1 MSVSRQSLLAAAAAL
16 QAVAASEAMA
26 VQAEAAPSHDRH
38 DVSMAPS
45 TAMSSQMAVAD
56 APEQA
61 GCAVLTKD
69 EGESQ
74 ATQRQLPPPPPADPR
89 AMEDLSRRVSTI
101 LRHRPRGCGFRTD
114 GSANL
119 EDLAAEVGVLPV
131 VLWDLAQN
139 NPGPHRLPRWECAQI
154 DGEFRLRSAY
164 KHTFHGFDRDLLRA
178 PMASGAPFLATE
190 GTRGNK
196 RWRNF
201 KSHERKR
208 ARRSRSNE
216 TTDRRHQ

>member
-1 MSVSRQSLLAAAAAL
+1 MPPRDRYDGAMAPEPAGSSQL
-16 QAVAASEAMA
+16 AVANSP
-26 VQAEAAPSHDRH
+26 VSIGH
-38 DVSMAPS
+38 DVLP
-45 TAMSSQMAVAD
+45 
-56 APEQA
+56 
-61 GCAVLTKD
+61 KD

-74 ATQRQLPPPPPADPR
+74 RSQKHLPPPPSADPR

-101 LRHRPRGCGFRTD
+101 LRHKPRGCGFRTD

-119 EDLAAEVGVLPV
+119 EDLAAEVGVLPA
-131 VLWDLAQN
+131 VLWDLAHN
-139 NPGPHRLPRWECAQI
+139 NPGPHRLPRWECAQV
-154 DGEFRLRSAY
+154 DGELRLRSAY
-164 KHTFHGFDRDLLRA
+164 KHSFPGFDRELLRV
-178 PMASGAPFLATE
+178 PMESGAPLLSTE

-216 TTDRRHQ
+216 GTGRRYQ